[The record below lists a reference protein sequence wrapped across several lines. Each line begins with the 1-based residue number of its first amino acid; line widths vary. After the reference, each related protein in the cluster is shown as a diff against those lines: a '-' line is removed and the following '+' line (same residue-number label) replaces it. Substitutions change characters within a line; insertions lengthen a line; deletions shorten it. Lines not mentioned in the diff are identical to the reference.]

1 MLLPPQLENMHVMFG
16 LPPFSWRW
24 LQLHVE
30 SLQVQI

>member
-16 LPPFSWRW
+16 LSPFSLQW

-30 SLQVQI
+30 SLQVQV